1 MGAKDGC
8 RLRGRGMNAR
18 RPENMMFSICA
29 QKNTWICFFLQKIKQ
44 NLDLFT
50 KSYSTRTIPV
60 RSPYAAVTSIFK
72 NVSKTN
78 AFSTNSTRTQPV
90 RTRTLARA
98 NPYDSRTLPVRLK
111 HAINQLFFNKK
122 QSRRVPCPYE
132 NRTQPVRNPWF
143 F

>member
-1 MGAKDGC
+1 
-8 RLRGRGMNAR
+8 
-18 RPENMMFSICA
+18 MMFSIRA
-29 QKNTWICFFLQKIKQ
+29 KKTHGFVFSANKNNKH
-44 NLDLFT
+44 LDLFT

-72 NVSKTN
+72 NVSKTT

-111 HAINQLFFNKK
+111 NAIKPTVFHQQTIPQGALPARKPFAT
-122 QSRRVPCPYE
+122 
-132 NRTQPVRNPWF
+132 RTQPLVFLRISDNF
-143 F
+143 HV